1 MSIQLFRV
9 EMLGTLR
16 IILGDRLLDMRRF
29 RKSGALLALLLLQP
43 KNGIDREELAEYLS
57 PNEDPDVS
65 RNRLRVLL
73 STLKQQTRGFGIEM
87 DALIRVERHK
97 VSLATNIQ
105 TDYNEFCECVAVAEK
120 SQSLLHQI
128 ELWERAVML
137 YYGDLLPGFDE
148 EPIRIARNALTET
161 HYQMLLRLTRALI
174 ETGKHERALLYAQ
187 KAVTLEPLDEEAH
200 KILVSIYIHL
210 GQNMVALKHY
220 SHVSQLFQTE
230 LGIEPSI
237 EIQQK
242 IDQLRNSLN
251 KDWNDDKELVL
262 LIQQNNQSISHLPP
276 RLTRFFGREVE
287 IESICSSL
295 SPQSRVRLLTLKGTG
310 GIGKTRL
317 ALEAADQ
324 LRDVYCNRVWFIPLM
339 DISDPERICE
349 VISNSLNSL
358 PCKNSSEFNQIYQI
372 LRDDPC
378 LLVLDNMEQ
387 LLPGSTSVL
396 NQLLATVPNL
406 KLLITSR
413 REVTI
418 EGART
423 LPLAPLSMNKE
434 DGANLAVSLFADR
447 ASMVSP
453 DFIVTEGNLDFVE
466 QICQKLE
473 GLPLAIELAA
483 AKIRILKPE
492 EMTLHL
498 NKNTQWMSDNLGIK
512 TTRHKSLDTTIH
524 WSYQLLNHNLQ
535 DVFRKLS
542 VFSGG
547 FTADALSRVLYAGV
561 HNWDNTVQTIEQ
573 LYSDSLIV
581 AEEGDSGST
590 RYRMLESLREFALE
604 RLKESGKEQEA
615 RTQHLQWAHRLS
627 IDAARGLV
635 SNAHVWLQRL
645 DNERDNLR
653 SAVEFGCSE
662 GGNSAVIALQITSNI
677 HRYWTFRLS
686 NKVGIN
692 QIKLA
697 LSKAFGADDA
707 SIAEAHL
714 ALGWLYEQQGEL
726 KQGEESVNTAIAL
739 FTKHN
744 RMGRVAY
751 CNIELGR
758 LAVISNN
765 PMDAINPLS
774 AALSYFKGVA
784 DSEGEARTLSSLS
797 YLDYLVGHNTNAIS
811 KREEALAIY
820 KHLGDSFGVAVSLQ
834 FIGCIEHLIGK
845 IELGTIHLEEAQQ
858 IHHTLGNRQ
867 GVVDCIH
874 NLSYTYCH
882 TGKHQ
887 ISRQMFESAIPVYQE
902 LGNVSELANCI
913 HNMGYTR
920 VRSGN
925 LDEAEEILGEA
936 FRLAQSAD
944 SEFVL
949 ARCHLSFSIL
959 DLLKGDLTKAGIQC
973 KVSRELFQKLDHN
986 RGIALCQH
994 QAALL
999 SHADGK
1005 YDEAVGLYA
1014 EAVVL
1019 HQSMGEIAM
1028 MLDDFEGICY
1038 SLHDLNFAME
1048 AACLYALN
1056 SAMREKVGTETP
1068 IWFRDGLGSDRYE
1081 NYLNVFRQEWMQV
1094 KNTIQAS
1101 YNLLEYYQKVVKP
1114 LLSSVQNSV

>member
-16 IILGDRLLDMRRF
+16 IIFGDSLLDMRRF
-29 RKSGALLALLLLQP
+29 RKSGALFALLLLQP
-43 KNGIDREELAEYLS
+43 KNGIDREQLAEYLS

-120 SQSLLHQI
+120 SQSLLDQI
-128 ELWERAVML
+128 ALWERAVML

-220 SHVSQLFQTE
+220 SHVIQLFQTE
-230 LGIEPSI
+230 MGIEPSI
-237 EIQQK
+237 EIQHK
-242 IDQLRNSLN
+242 IDQLRSSLN
-251 KDWNDDKELVL
+251 KDWKDDKELVL
-262 LIQQNNQSISHLPP
+262 LIEQNNQSISHLPQ
-276 RLTRFFGREVE
+276 RLTRFFGREEE
-287 IESICSSL
+287 IEAINSSL
-295 SPQSRVRLLTLKGTG
+295 SPQSSVRLLTLKGTG

-317 ALEAADQ
+317 ATEAADQ
-324 LRDVYCNRVWFIPLM
+324 LRDVYCNRVWFVPLM

-349 VISNSLNSL
+349 VILKSLNSM
-358 PCKNSSEFNQIYQI
+358 PSKNSSDFNQIYQI
-372 LRDDPC
+372 LGDDPC

-396 NQLLATVPNL
+396 NQLLSTVPNL

-423 LPLAPLSMNKE
+423 LPVAPLSMNRE

-453 DFIVTEGNLDFVE
+453 DFMVTEGNLDFVQ

-498 NKNTQWMSDNLGIK
+498 SKNTQWMCDNLGIK
-512 TTRHKSLDTTIH
+512 TTRHQSLDNTIH
-524 WSYQLLNHNLQ
+524 WSYRLLDHKLQ
-535 DVFRKLS
+535 EIFRKLS

-547 FTADALSRVLYAGV
+547 FTADALSRVLKDGV
-561 HNWDNTVQTIEQ
+561 ENWDNTVQIIEQ

-604 RLKESGKEQEA
+604 RLKESGKETEA

-627 IDAARGLV
+627 IDASRGLV

-662 GGNSAVIALQITSNI
+662 GGSCAVMALRIASNI

-692 QIKLA
+692 QIQLA
-697 LSKAFGADDA
+697 LSKAVEAEDA
-707 SIAEAHL
+707 SVAEAQL

-726 KQGEESVNTAIAL
+726 KHGEESVNTAIEL
-739 FTKHN
+739 FTKQN
-744 RMGRVAY
+744 QMGRVAY

-765 PMDAINPLS
+765 PLEAVQPLS
-774 AALSYFKGVA
+774 EALAYFKSVE
-784 DSEGEARTLSSLS
+784 DSEGEARTLSTLS
-797 YLDYLVGHNTNAIS
+797 YLDYIVGHNTSSIY
-811 KREEALAIY
+811 KREEALTIY

-845 IELGTIHLEEAQQ
+845 IQLGTFHLEEAQQ

-874 NLSYTYCH
+874 NLSYSFSH
-882 TGKHQ
+882 MGNHQ
-887 ISRQMFESAIPVYQE
+887 VARQMFESAVPVYQE

-913 HNMGYTR
+913 QNMGYSR
-920 VRSGN
+920 IRSGH
-925 LDEAEEILGEA
+925 LQEAEEILAEA

-949 ARCHLSFSIL
+949 ARYHLSLSIL
-959 DLLKGDLTKAGIQC
+959 EFLKGDGNRASIEC
-973 KVSRELFQKLDHN
+973 KMSRELFQKLDHK

-999 SHADGK
+999 RHSDS
-1005 YDEAVGLYA
+1005 EYA
-1014 EAVVL
+1014 EAIELYGDAVVL

-1038 SLHDLNFAME
+1038 SLHDLNFVME
-1048 AACLYALN
+1048 AACLYTLN
-1056 SAMREKVGTETP
+1056 SEMREKVGTESP
-1068 IWFRDGLGSDRYE
+1068 IWFTEGLGREKYQ
-1081 NYLNVFRQEWMQV
+1081 NYLNVFKKEWMLVQ
-1094 KNTIQAS
+1094 NSIHNS
-1101 YNLLEYYQKVVKP
+1101 YNLLDYYQKVIKP
-1114 LLSSVQNSV
+1114 LLSS